1 MNIKTLFITALVVS
15 TLSVTAQQKK
25 PAAAA
30 QSSAVPRPKLMIGI
44 MVDQMRWDY
53 LYRFY
58 ERYGSGGFKRMLNE
72 GFSVENTYINY
83 VPSVTAVGH
92 ATVYTGSVP
101 AIHGMAGNDFIQQS
115 TGRTVY
121 CVEDTTVSTVGSGTV
136 VAGQMS
142 PRNLL
147 ATTMTDELR
156 MATNFRSKVIAVAS
170 KDRGSILPGGH
181 TANAAYWYD
190 EDTGNWVTSTYYMN
204 TLPAWVSDFNAQ
216 RYHEKYLKLDWNTLY
231 PINTYVQSSKDDN
244 RYEGRFSGM
253 TTSAFPIKTSE
264 MSNRWNTL
272 ITSTPYGSSLTL
284 DLAKAAVENEDLG
297 ADAITDFLAVSVSSP
312 DYVGHQFGPNS
323 IEVEDTYLRL
333 DRDLATFFTYLDTKV
348 GKGNYTVFLTA
359 DHGVQHNV
367 GFMADNMM
375 SAGLFQTS
383 ANMREL
389 NTLLENEFKIKGA
402 IRSFSNYQVSLN
414 YAAIEAGK
422 SSIADIKTKI
432 IELLKKKPG
441 VAFAVDMDDAQT
453 ANIPAN
459 YRERIINGYN
469 RERSGVIQIILKPAW
484 YSGLGTSP
492 TGATH
497 GTLSPD
503 DTRIPF
509 VLMGWGI
516 KHGKTNASHNM
527 TDIAPTITG
536 LLRIQEPNGN
546 IGVAVNEAYK

>member
-1 MNIKTLFITALVVS
+1 MNFRSFLITAFAIS
-15 TLSVTAQQKK
+15 TLSATAQQKK
-25 PAAAA
+25 TTSVV
-30 QSSAVPRPKLMIGI
+30 QSSAVPRPKLMVGI

-58 ERYGSGGFKRMLNE
+58 ERYGNGGFKRMLNE
-72 GFSVENTYINY
+72 GFSAENTYINY
-83 VPSVTAVGH
+83 VPSVTAIGH
-92 ATVYTGSVP
+92 ASVYTGSVP

-147 ATTMTDELR
+147 TTTMTDELR

-204 TLPAWVSDFNAQ
+204 ALPAWVSNFNAQ
-216 RYHEKYLKLDWNTLY
+216 RHHERYLKQDWNTLY

-244 RYEGRFSGM
+244 LYEGRFAGM
-253 TTSAFPIKTSE
+253 TASTFPIKTSE
-264 MSNRWNTL
+264 MSARWNTL

-333 DRDLATFFTYLDTKV
+333 DRDLATFFTYLDSKV

-359 DHGVQHNV
+359 DHAVQHNT
-367 GFMADNMM
+367 GFMADNRMNT
-375 SAGLFQTS
+375 GIFQTS

-389 NTLLENEFKIKGA
+389 NTLLENEFKVKGA

-414 YAAIEAGK
+414 YSAIEASK
-422 SSIADIKTKI
+422 TSVADIKAKT
-432 IELLKKKPG
+432 IEFLKKKEG
-441 VAFAVDMDDAQT
+441 VAFVVDMEDAQT

-469 RERSGVIQIILKPAW
+469 RERSGAIQIVLKPAW
-484 YSGLGTSP
+484 YSGSGISP

-497 GTLSPD
+497 GTVSPD
-503 DTRIPF
+503 DIHIPF

-516 KHGKTNASHNM
+516 KHGKTNVSHNM